1 MAFTIDVKRWANNIE
16 ATLEETSR
24 AAIVQLNKDIILGT
38 PVDKGAARGGWI
50 ASVGSPS
57 GGKGS
62 PSKSG
67 GGAIGRANSVT
78 NKAIGKVYY
87 LTNNVVYIRKL
98 EFGGY
103 TSKAETEKTIRGFSK
118 QAPHGMVRTAMAKL
132 RAAIQFNI

>member
-1 MAFTIDVKRWANNIE
+1 MAFTIDIKRWADNID
-16 ATLEETSR
+16 ATLEETNR

-38 PVDKGAARGGWI
+38 PVDKGTARGGWM

-57 GGKGS
+57 GGSGS
-62 PSKSG
+62 SDKSG
-67 GGAIGRANSVT
+67 SGTMSRANSVT
-78 NKAIGKVYY
+78 SKAIGKIYY

-103 TSKAETEKTIRGFSK
+103 TSKAETEKTVKGFSK

-132 RAAIQFNI
+132 RAAIQFI